1 MANVYAIKA
10 GNWSDPTVWNTGAL
24 PTSADD
30 VFSNNFTV
38 TINQNVTVLSI
49 RNTAASP
56 AVAGGGFILNSGV
69 TVTTTGATG
78 LSASSSLID
87 FPSNGTATINCGT
100 GNIVKPTTST
110 ATLYTIRV
118 SGGGTLNVTGNI
130 SFVSS
135 NSRAIL
141 INTTAGATLNF
152 TGNIDPG
159 TTTGIQTDVNCT
171 VNIIGNIYGVTSNGP
186 LGAVQFQGNGTLNI
200 TGDIYGSY
208 TFNNNGYGVH
218 MGLGNLNITGNIYG
232 STTNAGGSKY
242 GVFLSNVATVY
253 ITGNI
258 YGGTSLLASGHW
270 GLFTTSAVYLNQV
283 GGIFAGYNIGGLS
296 STNANA
302 IHILSGPFVC
312 SEYGFFPYQLV
323 RMNLIPTSNSYFEF
337 RDETTNGALS
347 PGAIAPATRMIS
359 PSAASDAP
367 SVSDVRFGTVYALGS
382 QTGTVRIPHPN
393 NVSYGVP
400 VDNTFGTAVLS
411 PQDVWNYARTNLTTP
426 GSIGERLKNV
436 STVDSTGDQLSALL

>member
-1 MANVYAIKA
+1 
-10 GNWSDPTVWNTGAL
+10 
-24 PTSADD
+24 
-30 VFSNNFTV
+30 
-38 TINQNVTVLSI
+38 
-49 RNTAASP
+49 
-56 AVAGGGFILNSGV
+56 
-69 TVTTTGATG
+69 
-78 LSASSSLID
+78 
-87 FPSNGTATINCGT
+87 
-100 GNIVKPTTST
+100 
-110 ATLYTIRV
+110 
-118 SGGGTLNVTGNI
+118 
-130 SFVSS
+130 
-135 NSRAIL
+135 
-141 INTTAGATLNF
+141 
-152 TGNIDPG
+152 
-159 TTTGIQTDVNCT
+159 
-171 VNIIGNIYGVTSNGP
+171 
-186 LGAVQFQGNGTLNI
+186 
-200 TGDIYGSY
+200 
-208 TFNNNGYGVH
+208 

-258 YGGTSLLASGHW
+258 YGGTSLLASGNW

-337 RDETTNGALS
+337 RDETTNGALQ
-347 PGAIAPATRMIS
+347 PGPIAPAARLLS
-359 PSAASDAP
+359 PASASDAP
-367 SVSDVRFGTVYALGS
+367 SVSDVRFGTVYAFGS

-400 VDNTFGTAVLS
+400 VDNTFGTAVLT

-436 STVDSTGDQLSALL
+436 STVDTTGDQLTALL